1 MFLISNLDQLDP
13 PFNGPIHVV
22 IQIIKN
28 VMASAAEAKT
38 GAAFINGQEGCSL
51 RTTLIELGHPQP
63 TSHSHSSGQRLWAE
77 GIINA
82 TVKQCHSK
90 AIDTRFYWL
99 HDGIAQGQFSIHWKS
114 GATNLANYFTK
125 HHAPAHHQQVRPVY
139 VHESD
144 YSTGSGHLPDNAHM
158 GPTQPTLSTVRVC
171 RITM

>member
-1 MFLISNLDQLDP
+1 MSWL
-13 PFNGPIHVV
+13 
-22 IQIIKN
+22 
-28 VMASAAEAKT
+28 ASAAEAKT

-63 TSHSHSSGQRLWAE
+63 TSHSHSSGQCLCVE

-90 AIDTRFYWL
+90 AIDTRFYCL

-171 RITM
+171 RITT